1 MKVYG
6 ITGSIA
12 TGKSTVTNYL
22 REKGYLVVD
31 SDKLAYDALTIDEDC
46 IDRVKKRF
54 DLHGDTIDRK
64 ALGRIVFNDPIAKKD
79 LENIIHP
86 YVINKIKET
95 IHNNQNLKIIFLDIP
110 LLFESNLEYLCDKII
125 VVYLNYQEEVK
136 RLMKRDNIDEKYA
149 KIIISNHM
157 NIEDK
162 KRLADIVLDKDFN
175 NKSLENLYQQIDLM
189 LEGNS
194 NE

>member
-22 REKGYLVVD
+22 KEKGYLVVD
-31 SDKLAYDALTIDEDC
+31 SDKLAYDALTIDDDC
-46 IDRVKKRF
+46 INKTKVRF
-54 DLHGDTIDRK
+54 NLTGDTIDRK
-64 ALGRIVFNDPIAKKD
+64 ALGKIIFNDKQAKAD
-79 LENIIHP
+79 LEAIVHP
-86 YVINKIKET
+86 YVIKRIKE
-95 IHNNQNLKIIFLDIP
+95 IISEHQNDDVIFLDIP
-110 LLFESNLEYLCDKII
+110 LLYESHLEYLCDEVI

-149 KIIISNHM
+149 KIIISNQM

-162 KRLADIVLDKDFN
+162 KRLADIVLDN

>member
-149 KIIISNHM
+149 KIIISNQM

-162 KRLADIVLDKDFN
+162 KRLADIVLDN
-175 NKSLENLYQQIDLM
+175 NKTLENLYQQIDLM

>member
-46 IDRVKKRF
+46 IDRVKIRF

-149 KIIISNHM
+149 KIIISNQM

-162 KRLADIVLDKDFN
+162 KRLADIVLDN